1 MTRVKICCMTTPEE
15 VAMASEQG
23 AYALGLVSAMPTG
36 EGVISDEKVAE
47 LSALVPPGI
56 RKFLLTS
63 KTDAEGIAQQ
73 VKDAQTDTV
82 QLVDRMSEDTLKRLR
97 ELLPETKL
105 VQVVHV
111 TGRDSIEEAVSMAVL
126 ADEIL
131 LDSGQPDAEQRSL
144 GGTGNT
150 HNWDYSAEIVR
161 SLDKPVF
168 LAGGLHPGNVTE
180 AIRHVRPFGVDVCS
194 RLRPNARLDPAL
206 LRDFFQA
213 VAAA

>member
-1 MTRVKICCMTTPEE
+1 
-15 VAMASEQG
+15 MASEQG